1 MYRRRYIALLGATAL
16 AGCTGGAADG
26 SDGGSNGDSDDGGST
41 PTEPSDS
48 TPADETDSP
57 TVAETDEPTE
67 PATEAPAGEVKAAVG
82 DLVEGENMHLVI
94 ESVERELSETVL
106 TPEPGNEFVRVSLA
120 LKNVSDEYLS
130 VSSLLQTRLRDDE
143 NYQYRSTVI
152 GDNQPRFTDG
162 QFVPG
167 EVGRGSLAFEV
178 PEDVSGLQLVFDF
191 DVSIFGG
198 VERATIDLTSEASSA
213 HKLEQ
218 DLTVD
223 VHQPGDSV
231 SHGDVEATLHGVRT
245 ESSLGQFAEAD
256 EGNEYAIVDISITNN
271 TGEQQR
277 FSSALQMPC
286 KDSQGYSYTPAI
298 AGTTSL
304 DQAFDEGTPLGDG
317 ETRRGELPYQVPEG
331 MSPLYW
337 VFEFQLFANGDKTFW
352 QIQ

>member
-1 MYRRRYIALLGATAL
+1 MYRRRYVVLLGATAL
-16 AGCTGGAADG
+16 AGCTGGTDDG
-26 SDGGSNGDSDDGGST
+26 SDGGSNANSDGSGST
-41 PTEPSDS
+41 PTEPSGS
-48 TPADETDSP
+48 TPAETDPP
-57 TVAETDEPTE
+57 TAEETAEPTE
-67 PATEAPAGEVKAAVG
+67 PPTETPASEVEAAVG

-94 ESVERELSETVL
+94 ESVERGLSETIL
-106 TPEPGNEFVRVSLA
+106 TPESGNEFVRVSLA

-143 NYQYRSTVI
+143 NHQYRSTII
-152 GDNQPRFTDG
+152 GDNRPRFTDG

-167 EVGRGSLAFEV
+167 EVGRGSLAFEI
-178 PEDVSGLQLVFDF
+178 PQDVSGLQLVFDF
-191 DVSIFGG
+191 DASIFGSI
-198 VERATIDLTSEASSA
+198 ERATIDLTSETSSA
-213 HKLEQ
+213 HQLEQ
-218 DLTVD
+218 DLAVD

-231 SHGDVEATLHGVRT
+231 SNGDVEATLHGVRT

-286 KDSQGYSYTPAI
+286 KDNEGYSYTPDI
-298 AGTTSL
+298 AATTSL
-304 DQAFDEGTPLGDG
+304 DQAFDEGTPLSDG